1 MSERNQQAIDTFFEG
16 LDEEAN
22 ELAERLVYGDDEAVW
37 AWFQRRYPSAMSHVS
52 RAGQWRDFV
61 TAVREFYTDEERASA
76 DVSVASSLH

>member
-1 MSERNQQAIDTFFEG
+1 MFERNQRAIDTFFEG

-37 AWFQRRYPSAMSHVS
+37 AWFQRRYPNAMSHVS

-61 TAVREFYTDEERASA
+61 TAVREFYTEEERASA
-76 DVSVASSLH
+76 KVSPASSLH